1 MEHRPISL
9 TSYCRLVRTNR
20 NFRLLWLAQIVSELG
35 DWFYTVAIY
44 SLLLEYTGSA
54 RAVALAFVLQVLPQ
68 FFIAPTAGVLH
79 DRMSRKKVMIF
90 ADWCRAVIVLGMI
103 LVRTPEAVPFLYLL
117 LFLETIMWALFE
129 PGRSA
134 VIPNIASGD
143 DVAVAN
149 ALSSTTWSFN
159 LAVGSAV
166 GGLVASAV
174 GRDAVF
180 VINAVSFVVSAM
192 LIARMKFH
200 EPHVENRPPFRGREL
215 ADFTP
220 IVEGVRYVRT
230 DRRLLVTMFVKAGL
244 GLMGANWVL
253 VTVMGER
260 VFPVHLGSLDARRAG
275 MLGMSILMASRGI
288 GALLGPLIGS
298 YWSGANPWRLRVG
311 ILIGFLAGSAGYLL
325 LSTAQTLEM
334 ACAALVVS
342 HMGGSIIWVFSTTL
356 LQQMTDDRF
365 RGRVFSAEYAFAML
379 TMSTVNYAAGSLM
392 DGGMAPATVA
402 ALSGLIVL
410 LPATAWALTL
420 RYFSLTAGERVKTKP
435 SATMKAEPDDQ
446 LHPPSEK

>member
-1 MEHRPISL
+1 MEHRPITLS
-9 TSYCRLVRTNR
+9 SYLRLVRHNR

-54 RAVALAFVLQVLPQ
+54 RAVSLAFVLQVLPQ

-79 DRMSRKKVMIF
+79 DRLSRKQVMIF
-90 ADWCRAVIVLGMI
+90 ADWCRAFIVLGML
-103 LVRTPEAVPFLYLL
+103 LVRTPEAVPFLYVL

-134 VIPNIASGD
+134 VIPNIATSGD
-143 DVAVAN
+143 IPVAN

-166 GGLVASAV
+166 GGLMAAAF

-180 VINAVSFVVSAM
+180 VINAVSFVVSAL

-200 EPHVENRPPFRGREL
+200 EPHIENRPPFHSREL
-215 ADFTP
+215 ADFRP
-220 IVEGVRYVRT
+220 IIEGVRYVRK
-230 DRRLLVTMFVKAGL
+230 DARLLVTMFVKAGL
-244 GLMGANWVL
+244 GLTGANWVL

-260 VFPVHLGSLDARRAG
+260 VFPVGVAQLDERRAG
-275 MLGMSILMASRGI
+275 MLGMSILMASRGV

-298 YWSGANPWRLRVG
+298 YWAGPNPRRLRLG
-311 ILIGFLAGSAGYLL
+311 ILIGFLAASVGYLL
-325 LSTAQTLEM
+325 LGAAPTLET
-334 ACAALVVS
+334 ACLALVVA

-379 TMSTVNYAAGSLM
+379 TMSAVNYSAGLLI
-392 DGGMAPATVA
+392 DGGMTPAMVA
-402 ALSGLIVL
+402 TGTGLIVL
-410 LPATAWALTL
+410 LPALSWAATL
-420 RYFSLTAGERVKTKP
+420 RRGGKQRTSV
-435 SATMKAEPDDQ
+435 TMEAEPDDQ
-446 LHPPSEK
+446 NPPQKGQTEEKGS